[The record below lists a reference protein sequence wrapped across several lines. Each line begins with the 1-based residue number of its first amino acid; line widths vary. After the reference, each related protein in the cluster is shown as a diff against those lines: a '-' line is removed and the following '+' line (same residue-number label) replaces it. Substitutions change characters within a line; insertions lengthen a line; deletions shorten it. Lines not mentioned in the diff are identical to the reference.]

1 MALNAAEKKSTKKST
16 RVPQPNIEVGS
27 HAARLV
33 QVIDL
38 GLQPQKPY
46 KGTVK
51 EPVDMLYVTY
61 ELSHVFMLNEK
72 GEEEPDR
79 PRWISED
86 FAFYSLKADKAKST
100 ERYNALDA
108 KKEYNGDWTKL
119 VGAPC
124 NVLVVHNPR
133 DGKVYDNVGSV
144 SPAVKLP
151 GYVQPDLK
159 NPPLVFDLSAPDL
172 EVFNKLPEFLQL
184 RIKGN
189 LNYQGS
195 KLQALLGEAAT
206 APATNNES
214 APNVEANQ
222 DEDNPY

>member
-1 MALNAAEKKSTKKST
+1 MALNASEKKSTKTSS
-16 RVPQPNIEVGS
+16 RVPQPNIEVGG

-72 GEEEPDR
+72 GEEEPTR

-86 FAFYSLKADKAKST
+86 FAFYNLKADKAKST
-100 ERYNALDA
+100 ERYNALDP
-108 KKEYNGDWTKL
+108 KGLYKGNWPEL
-119 VGAPC
+119 LGAPC

-133 DGKVYDNVGSV
+133 DGKVYDNVGNV
-144 SPAVKLP
+144 SPATKLP
-151 GYVQPDLK
+151 GYVQPELQ
-159 NPPLVFDLSAPDL
+159 NPPVFFDLSEPNL
-172 EVFNKLPEFLQL
+172 EVFAKLPEFLQT
-184 RIKGN
+184 RIKSN

-195 KLQALLGEAAT
+195 KLQALLGET
-206 APATNNES
+206 NAPAAPVAAEEPAVPES
-214 APNVEANQ
+214 E
-222 DEDNPY
+222 ENPY